1 MTAGTGLA
9 GLVNLISVN
18 EHQASA
24 CYMAGPPVN
33 EIIPLSLQQIVYL
46 IFIMKMFAGH
56 GKSASLRMRS
66 MEMPSVF
73 SAYMICSIIVLLY
86 TKYNDL

>member
-9 GLVNLISVN
+9 CLVNLISVN

-24 CYMAGPPVN
+24 CNMAGPPVN

-56 GKSASLRMRS
+56 GKGGIPADTVYGDAVGLFSIYDLFHNRS
-66 MEMPSVF
+66 PV
-73 SAYMICSIIVLLY
+73 YKVQ
-86 TKYNDL
+86 